1 MDESAQSMSGWSSTQ
16 LGKWKTMIRN
26 IIFDWSGTLV
36 DDLPAVWRTTNHI
49 LERAGKSAMT
59 LDEFRLEFT
68 LPFAR
73 FYQNYLPEF
82 RIEELEVW
90 WHEFFPG
97 VEHLVEPL
105 PGSREFLEFAK
116 SREIRT
122 FICSAIHYNQ
132 FATQS
137 ERSGFMHLIDTPYIE
152 IKDKTERIHHILE
165 ENELVPDE
173 TLFIGDMEHDI
184 HAAQAGGVHSCAV
197 LTGYNGLQQLRE
209 ARPDLIVENLA
220 ELKRILQANHFKL
233 PPTCDL
239 YAPDAAGVEDSGAG
253 GVSRFPLS
261 TVGALIFD
269 ESGRVL
275 MIQTHKW
282 SDLWGI
288 PGGKIQLNESAPDA
302 LVREIREETA
312 LEVNNIEFVMVQ
324 DCINSP
330 EFYKPAHFLL
340 LNYTARVVGETCVK
354 LNDEAQDFCWVPL
367 GQALEMPLN
376 HPTRVLLEAVMH
388 GDTSSQTSRRVQSI
402 HIAGLEIQVSLG
414 VPDWERS
421 EPQTILI
428 DLEFELEGGQAA
440 CSDDLDDTLNYAE
453 VVGFIRHF
461 ASGGSWKLLERFVD
475 ELLSALMSQFPL
487 NQGSLKATKHVIPG
501 THNIS
506 LTQKFSR

>member
-1 MDESAQSMSGWSSTQ
+1 MDESAHPVCGSTSAHSGNCEA
-16 LGKWKTMIRN
+16 MIRN

-49 LERAGKSAMT
+49 LGRAGKSPMT

-73 FYQNYLPEF
+73 FYRNYVPEF
-82 RIEELEVW
+82 RVEELEVW

-132 FATQS
+132 FASQS

-165 ENELVPDE
+165 ENGLVPDE

-220 ELKRILQANHFKL
+220 ELRRILQANQFEL
-233 PPTCDL
+233 PPARDL
-239 YAPDAAGVEDSGAG
+239 YARDAGGG
-253 GVSRFPLS
+253 GVSAFPLS

-269 ESGRVL
+269 ASGKVL

-288 PGGKIQLNESAPDA
+288 PGGKIQLNESARDA
-302 LVREIREETA
+302 LVREIREETS
-312 LEVNNIEFVMVQ
+312 LEVSDIEFVMVQ

-340 LNYTARVVGETCVK
+340 LNYTARVMGEALVK
-354 LNDEAQDFCWVPL
+354 LNDEAQDFCWVSI

-376 HPTRVLLEAVMH
+376 YPTRVLIEAVMKADATLTDSP
-388 GDTSSQTSRRVQSI
+388 GRVQSI

-421 EPQTILI
+421 VPQTILI
-428 DLEFELEGGQAA
+428 DLEFEIDGGQAA

-453 VVGFIRHF
+453 VVEFIRRF
-461 ASGGSWKLLERFVD
+461 ASGGSWRLLERFVD
-475 ELLSALMSQFPL
+475 ELITSLMSQFPL
-487 NQGSLKATKHVIPG
+487 NKGSLKAAKHVIPG
-501 THNIS
+501 TNNIS